1 MNDYALKPDHYG
13 LPTPAGAYQAVSSPQ
28 PDPAKQLLLRLISE
42 EASPLLT
49 PDNLVEWTGLSE
61 QNALELLFRL
71 QHLALLEGHVQTVES
86 PQGPL
91 EQILPELLPQLS
103 GDGKA
108 LLADSQGFYLSSVG
122 FPHETAEELSA
133 VSAGLSSLYGRH
145 QKLLLNNLGLASSH
159 WALVDAAGNSRI
171 GFWQFY
177 IGKQRFYLVLSGL
190 PQFNQSVFTQL
201 IWSLAKRY
209 ATA

>member
-1 MNDYALKPDHYG
+1 MSDYALKPDYYG

-28 PDPAKQLLLRLISE
+28 PDPAKQLLLRLLSE
-42 EASPLLT
+42 ETSPLLT
-49 PDNLVEWTGLSE
+49 PDNLVEWTRLPE
-61 QNALELLFRL
+61 QDALELLFRL
-71 QHLALLEGHVQTVES
+71 QHLALMEGHAQAVES

-133 VSAGLSSLYGRH
+133 VSAGLSGVYSRH
-145 QKLLLNNLGLASSH
+145 QKLLLNNLGQTTSH
-159 WALVDAAGNSRI
+159 WALVDAAGNSKI

-201 IWSLAKRY
+201 VWALAKRY
-209 ATA
+209 AAT